1 MATLAGQGI
10 TRGEIRVF
18 EHGDWFADI
27 ATNSGELIPDGQRVE
42 VVAENVTLSGAIVR
56 GGITEAVGR
65 YQVAGRPEWGKPL
78 PARKSAAYRSAGG
91 VQRRMVLSDIARE
104 VLGPQWASLVV
115 MPPEAVL
122 GQHYERRGSLGDV
135 VITGRDALELLG
147 VPWYVRADGV
157 TVFGD
162 RPAGDVTTAETIRVT
177 YENAAIGYRL
187 ISCEDPVAF
196 QPGKAHLGEVI
207 GEITYQ
213 LTAEDLAIH
222 TWSRAASTSFGDAI
236 RSVWRRLFPRVELQ
250 GVFSYSTVGPS
261 QSGRHV
267 LRSTRSRDLPD
278 VDLCDSWGAA
288 GLTSYLAAGTRVLV
302 TFADGDPSSPVLV
315 AVEPGATPVSSA
327 IIATTTLSAD
337 AAAVNLGEALAPVV
351 RYGDTVAIAGAG
363 PAAGILSFTPSG
375 PVLLPSRVKA

>member
-18 EHGDWFADI
+18 ERGDWFADI

-42 VVAENVTLSGAIVR
+42 IVAENVTLSGAIVR

-187 ISCEDPVAF
+187 IACEDPAAF
-196 QPGKAHLGEVI
+196 QPGKTHLGEVI
-207 GEITYQ
+207 GELTYQ
-213 LTAEDLAIH
+213 LTSEDLAIH
-222 TWSRAASTSFGDAI
+222 TWSRAASSSFGDAI

-288 GLTSYLAAGTRVLV
+288 GLTSHLAAGTRALV
-302 TFADGDPSSPVLV
+302 AFADGDPSSPVLV

-327 IIATTTLSAD
+327 LLATTTLSAD
-337 AAAVNLGEALAPVV
+337 AAAVHLGEALAPVV

-363 PAAGILSFTPSG
+363 PAAGILSFTPAG
-375 PVLLPSRVKA
+375 PMLLPSRVKA